1 MQKSFIAAAAAA
13 TIGIGALGIGTT
25 FAAEKAPGPGVDSLI
40 TAIADKFHLSTAE
53 VQAVFDEERAKME
66 ADRKT
71 IMEDRLAERVA
82 SGKITQAQADAIK
95 AHRDTRPN
103 LHPRMGDMGRP
114 ERFDN

>member
-13 TIGIGALGIGTT
+13 TIGIGALGVGTT
-25 FAAEKAPGPGVDSLI
+25 LAAEKAPGPGVDSLI

-53 VQAVFDEERAKME
+53 VQTVFDEQRTKME
-66 ADRKT
+66 AERKT
-71 IMEDRLAERVA
+71 IMESRLAERVA

-103 LHPRMGDMGRP
+103 FHAHMGGLGRP
-114 ERFDN
+114 RNDR